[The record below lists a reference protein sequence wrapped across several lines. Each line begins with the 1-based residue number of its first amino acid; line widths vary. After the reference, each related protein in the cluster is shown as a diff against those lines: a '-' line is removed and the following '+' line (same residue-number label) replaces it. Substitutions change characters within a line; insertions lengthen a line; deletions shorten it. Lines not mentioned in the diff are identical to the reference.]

1 MEKFYSWVHFLLL
14 AQLAFLW
21 AQSHLPRDAATHCGL
36 HSPTSISNQQFPND
50 MPTGQSDEGNS
61 TIAFPSS
68 QVTLVRIKV
77 TLKMNQYMGV
87 RSHSFH
93 VWLCNCSTVKEHLTE
108 TRRGTLQNSPWDLD
122 HRVYFSKR
130 QLMRNLGLLI
140 IFYLVL
146 TTVYFVSH
154 VSRVFPWFFSIIPLF
169 LVHFIPWKHLLFP
182 K

>member
-1 MEKFYSWVHFLLL
+1 
-14 AQLAFLW
+14 
-21 AQSHLPRDAATHCGL
+21 
-36 HSPTSISNQQFPND
+36 
-50 MPTGQSDEGNS
+50 MPAGQSDEGNS

-68 QVTLVRIKV
+68 QVTLVRIKG

-93 VWLCNCSTVKEHLTE
+93 VWLWNCSTFKEHLTE

-122 HRVYFSKR
+122 HRLYFSKR

-154 VSRVFPWFFSIIPLF
+154 VSRVFPWFFNYSTASGAFYILKTSTFSQISF
-169 LVHFIPWKHLLFP
+169 HFHQFNTTYDVGPTLQYVKPSP
-182 K
+182 KC